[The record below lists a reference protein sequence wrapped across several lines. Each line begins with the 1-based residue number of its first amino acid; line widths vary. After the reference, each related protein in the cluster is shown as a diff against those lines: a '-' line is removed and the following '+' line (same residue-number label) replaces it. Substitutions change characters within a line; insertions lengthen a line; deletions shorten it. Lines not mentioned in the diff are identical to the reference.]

1 MQQMGHHCCSKQ
13 KVKRGLWSPEED
25 EKLIRCIAT
34 HGHGCWSS
42 VPKLAGL
49 ERCGKSCRL
58 RWINYL
64 RPDLKR
70 GSFSAQEERIIIDV
84 HRILGNRWAQIAK
97 HLPGRTDNEV
107 KNFWNSCI
115 KKKLMAQGL
124 DPKTHN
130 LVSSSASGCA
140 SSYNNA
146 CNNLNNHHIYLQQP
160 NSSVYQSHQYHQLN
174 PSQKLMVMGT
184 APSMDMMTNTQ
195 EIPATFNVTST
206 LSVQQ
211 PRPYRPLYDPA
222 VSIPST
228 NFDYYQNNNLTNSN
242 IKYPSSNVPANLESC
257 VSLMDSGSIGHKPV
271 SCSSLVDPSS
281 VIGFEQ
287 FSSSEDNCMWASSGS
302 GESFEEAVAAMQPA
316 QELPD
321 CEEQDEQDYQQQQRQ
336 DQKNVNVL
344 TVEEPFEFDE
354 SDEVPVNDISAG
366 DTDKTDH
373 QINSLPSSFNN
384 ANFSNFDFEF
394 MDSTIMSCGMYGNMS
409 SSMDDQLIAWDC

>member
-115 KKKLMAQGL
+115 KKKLMAQGI

-130 LVSSSASGCA
+130 LISSSTSGSA

-146 CNNLNNHHIYLQQP
+146 CNNINNHHIYLQQP
-160 NSSVYQSHQYHQLN
+160 TSSIYHSHHQLN
-174 PSQKLMVMGT
+174 SPQKMMVMVRDY
-184 APSMDMMTNTQ
+184 PSMDMMKNTQ
-195 EIPATFNVTST
+195 EIPATFNVTSA
-206 LSVQQ
+206 LPVQQ
-211 PRPYRPLYDPA
+211 PRPYRPLYDL

-228 NFDYYQNNNLTNSN
+228 NLDYCQNNNLTNSN
-242 IKYPSSNVPANLESC
+242 INYNSVNGSTNLESC
-257 VSLMDSGSIGHKPV
+257 ISLMDSANIGHKPI
-271 SCSSLVDPSS
+271 SYSSLVDPSS
-281 VIGFEQ
+281 DIGFEQ
-287 FSSSEDNCMWASSGS
+287 FSSSEENCMWASSGK
-302 GESFEEAVAAMQPA
+302 GESFEEATVALQLT
-316 QELPD
+316 QQQQG
-321 CEEQDEQDYQQQQRQ
+321 CEEQKQQQQQ
-336 DQKNVNVL
+336 QENVNVL
-344 TVEEPFEFDE
+344 TLEENPFEFDE
-354 SDEVPVNDISAG
+354 SDEVTVKDISAG
-366 DTDKTDH
+366 NTNRRDH
-373 QINSLPSSFNN
+373 INSLPSLNN
-384 ANFSNFDFEF
+384 TNFSNFDFEF
-394 MDSTIMSCGMYGNMS
+394 IDSTIMSCGIYNNMS
-409 SSMDDQLIAWDC
+409 SSMDETLIAWDC

>member
-1 MQQMGHHCCSKQ
+1 MGHHCCSKQ

-115 KKKLMAQGL
+115 KKKLVAQGI

-130 LVSSSASGCA
+130 LSSSSTSGSS

-146 CNNLNNHHIYLQQP
+146 CNNINNHHIYSQQP
-160 NSSVYQSHQYHQLN
+160 TSSIYHSHQYHHQLN
-174 PSQKLMVMGT
+174 SPQKIMVMVRDY
-184 APSMDMMTNTQ
+184 PSMDMMKNTQ
-195 EIPATFNVTST
+195 EIPATFNVTSA
-206 LSVQQ
+206 SPVQQ
-211 PRPYRPLYDPA
+211 PRPYRPLYDL

-228 NFDYYQNNNLTNSN
+228 NLNYCQNNNNLTNSN
-242 IKYPSSNVPANLESC
+242 INYLSVNGSTNLESC
-257 VSLMDSGSIGHKPV
+257 VSLVDTGNISHKPI
-271 SCSSLVDPSS
+271 SYSSLVHPSS
-281 VIGFEQ
+281 DTGFEQ
-287 FSSSEDNCMWASSGS
+287 FSSLEEHCMWASGGK
-302 GESFEEAVAAMQPA
+302 GESFEEAAVALQPT
-316 QELPD
+316 QQLPD
-321 CEEQDEQDYQQQQRQ
+321 CEERYKQNYQKQRQ
-336 DQKNVNVL
+336 EQENVNVFTL
-344 TVEEPFEFDE
+344 EENPFEFDE
-354 SDEVPVNDISAG
+354 SDEVTVKDISAG
-366 DTDKTDH
+366 DTDKRD
-373 QINSLPSSFNN
+373 QINSLSSLSNT
-384 ANFSNFDFEF
+384 NFSNFDFEF
-394 MDSTIMSCGMYGNMS
+394 IDSTIMSCGIYSNMS
-409 SSMDDQLIAWDC
+409 SSIDDQLITWDC

>member
-1 MQQMGHHCCSKQ
+1 MQQLGHHCCSKQ
-13 KVKRGLWSPEED
+13 KVKTGLWSPEED
-25 EKLIRCIAT
+25 EKLIKCIAT

-84 HRILGNRWAQIAK
+84 HRILGNRWAQIAN

-124 DPKTHN
+124 GPKTHN
-130 LVSSSASGCA
+130 LISSSTSGSA

-146 CNNLNNHHIYLQQP
+146 CNNNNNHHIYLQQP
-160 NSSVYQSHQYHQLN
+160 TSSFYHSHQHHHQLN
-174 PSQKLMVMGT
+174 SPQKMMVIVNQL
-184 APSMDMMTNTQ
+184 SMKYTQ
-195 EIPATFNVTST
+195 EVPATFNVTSA
-206 LSVQQ
+206 LPVQQ
-211 PRPYRPLYDPA
+211 PRPYRPLCDL

-228 NFDYYQNNNLTNSN
+228 NFDYYQNNNLTNGSN
-242 IKYPSSNVPANLESC
+242 IKYPSVTGSLNLESC
-257 VSLMDSGSIGHKPV
+257 FSLMNNDSIGHKSI

-281 VIGFEQ
+281 GTGFEQ
-287 FSSSEDNCMWASSGS
+287 FSSSEDNCIWASSGTA
-302 GESFEEAVAAMQPA
+302 ESYEEAAVTLQPT
-316 QELPD
+316 QHLPD
-321 CEEQDEQDYQQQQRQ
+321 CEEQDEQNYRKQGQVQE
-336 DQKNVNVL
+336 NVNVL
-344 TVEEPFEFDE
+344 ALEEHPFEIDE
-354 SDEVPVNDISAG
+354 SDEVMIKDISAS
-366 DTDKTDH
+366 DTDKRD
-373 QINSLPSSFNN
+373 QINSLSSFNN
-384 ANFSNFDFEF
+384 TNFSNFEFEF
-394 MDSTIMSCGMYGNMS
+394 MDSMSCGIYSNMM

>member
-1 MQQMGHHCCSKQ
+1 MGHHCCSKQ

-25 EKLIRCIAT
+25 EKLIKCITT

-64 RPDLKR
+64 RPELKR
-70 GSFSAQEERIIIDV
+70 GSFSAHEERIIIDV
-84 HRILGNRWAQIAK
+84 HRILGNRWAQIAN

-130 LVSSSASGCA
+130 LISSSTSGSS

-146 CNNLNNHHIYLQQP
+146 CNNINNHHIYLQQP
-160 NSSVYQSHQYHQLN
+160 TSSIYHSHQLN
-174 PSQKLMVMGT
+174 SPQRMMVMVKDHQ
-184 APSMDMMTNTQ
+184 SMDMTKNTQ
-195 EIPATFNVTST
+195 EIPVTFNATSD
-206 LSVQQ
+206 LPVQQ
-211 PRPYRPLYDPA
+211 PRHYCSSYDH

-228 NFDYYQNNNLTNSN
+228 NFDYCQNNNLTNSSN
-242 IKYPSSNVPANLESC
+242 INYPSVNGSANLESYG
-257 VSLMDSGSIGHKPV
+257 SLMNNGNIGHKPI

-281 VIGFEQ
+281 NTGFEQ
-287 FSSSEDNCMWASSGS
+287 FSSLEDNCIWTSSGK
-302 GESFEEAVAAMQPA
+302 GESFEEAAVGLQPT
-316 QELPD
+316 QHLLD
-321 CEEQDEQDYQQQQRQ
+321 CEEQDKQNYQKQRQ
-336 DQKNVNVL
+336 EQENINVL
-344 TVEEPFEFDE
+344 ALEEHLFEIDV
-354 SDEVPVNDISAG
+354 SDGVMMKDISAS
-366 DTDKTDH
+366 DTDKRD
-373 QINSLPSSFNN
+373 QIYSLSSFNN
-384 ANFSNFDFEF
+384 TNFSNFEFEF
-394 MDSTIMSCGMYGNMS
+394 MDSTIMSCSIYNNMS